1 MSKLTERIKNVIFES
16 YYFSISSIYMKK
28 VIYFLLLILISS
40 FFILYSCD
48 SNPSESPDYP
58 SGALTGRVLD
68 SATHHPL
75 AGVYINTL
83 PATFGCLTD
92 TAGRYTLTGI
102 QMGTTGTLINIIYSR
117 VKYINDTVTAWVP
130 SDDTLHMEDV
140 RLIPTNG
147 VFVINDLQ
155 VQQYDYP
162 ESYSNIDLCYI
173 YPVPTIWGMRDIDL
187 RDSLNTKIKF
197 QFRSS
202 NLDQYQPG
210 YITKLGNSLGSFTKT
225 EFDTLAMYYG
235 ASEPLTDAD
244 FPRDRTNYFYTPLT
258 ELSVI
263 PFYLVGRYYQ
273 DPNLPKIYGL
283 LYIKSTWLEPGN
295 NRFMVKVD
303 VKINKNGQNYFIPYN
318 K

>member
-1 MSKLTERIKNVIFES
+1 
-16 YYFSISSIYMKK
+16 MKK
-28 VIYFLLLILISS
+28 VFFLLFCISIS
-40 FFILYSCD
+40 CLFLLSSCD
-48 SNPSESPDYP
+48 SNPSETPAYP
-58 SGALTGRVLD
+58 NGAITGRVLD
-68 SATHHPL
+68 SATHKPL
-75 AGVYINTL
+75 AGVFINTI

-92 TAGRYTLTGI
+92 TSGKYTLTGI
-102 QMGTTGTLINIIYSR
+102 PMGTTAINVFIIYSR
-117 VKYINDTVTAWVP
+117 TKYINDTIVKVIK
-130 SDDTLHMEDV
+130 SDDTLQMEDV

-155 VQQYDYP
+155 VQQSDYP

-173 YPVPTIWGMRDIDL
+173 YPVPTIWGMRDVDL
-187 RDSLNTKIKF
+187 RDSLNVKLRF

-202 NLDQYQPG
+202 HLDLYQAG
-210 YITKLGNSLGSFTKT
+210 YITKLGNSLGGFTKS
-225 EFDTLAMYYG
+225 EFDTLTMYYG
-235 ASEPLTDAD
+235 ANEPLTDAD

-283 LYIKSTWLEPGN
+283 LYIKSTWLEPSN

-303 VKINKNGQNYFIPYN
+303 VKINKNGKNYFIPYN